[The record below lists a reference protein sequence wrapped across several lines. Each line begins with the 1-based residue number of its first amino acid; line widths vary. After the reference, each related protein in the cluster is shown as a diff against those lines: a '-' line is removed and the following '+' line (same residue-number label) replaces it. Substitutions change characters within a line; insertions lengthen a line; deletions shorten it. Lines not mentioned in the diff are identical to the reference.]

1 MKRCNVVF
9 LLWIGLALVLSSCSS
24 EPARKRGSFRRNPQV
39 FHKLR
44 DYSLQLSLLSSKRE
58 FYAGDEQA
66 VLTFALKNTGV
77 RPVTIFEWH
86 TCEAANINLYY
97 REGRADQK
105 VPADAW
111 KLSPSYDPAKVNLQ
125 ARSPLTLNPGNNQ
138 ALVQIPAAF
147 LKTLKPA
154 AKKTPYTLR
163 AVLNLNSVTVESEP
177 TEIYIK

>member
-1 MKRCNVVF
+1 MKRCNAVF
-9 LLWIGLALVLSSCSS
+9 FLWFGLALVLASCSS
-24 EPARKRGSFRRNPQV
+24 EPAPKRGTFRRNPQV
-39 FHKLR
+39 FHKLK

-58 FYAGDEQA
+58 FYAGDDQA
-66 VLTFALKNTGV
+66 VLTFSLKNTGV

-97 REGRADQK
+97 REGRAGQK
-105 VPADAW
+105 VSAAEW
-111 KLSPSYDPAKVNLQ
+111 KLSPSYDPAKANLQ
-125 ARSPLTLNPGNNQ
+125 ARSPLTLNPGSNQ